1 MIVNLTKHWK
11 WLLILIIVQFGCK
24 SYNVKPNLTAEKR
37 IELARVMFKNKDYV
51 EAKTQYKILTLN
63 NPGLQFID
71 EAQFFL
77 GECHFNIKE
86 YILAADEYSRL
97 TRLYPKSSWV
107 DDAYLKI
114 ALCNYKLSP
123 KPALDQ
129 KYTKLAVFH
138 FSAFI
143 EDYPN
148 SELVPEAER
157 LLKICRTK
165 LAEKEFKAGV
175 LYRKLDI
182 NYAALVYFDSVLEN
196 YYDTK
201 FARDA
206 LFLKGESLYELDRKI
221 EADEAFKE
229 LISKYPKSK
238 HVIRA
243 KSRIKAIRSE
253 VAKVRKANG
262 ISPSGNQQKKQP

>member
-1 MIVNLTKHWK
+1 MIVNLTGHSK

-37 IELARVMFKNKDYV
+37 IELARVMFKNKDYA

-86 YILAADEYSRL
+86 YILAADEYNRL
-97 TRLYPKSSWV
+97 TRLYPRSPWV
-107 DDAYLKI
+107 DNAYLKI

-129 KYTKLAVFH
+129 KYTKLAVFY

-148 SELVPEAER
+148 SDLVPEAER

-201 FARDA
+201 FAKDA
-206 LFLKGESLYELDRKI
+206 LFLKGESLYELDRKT

-243 KSRIKAIRSE
+243 KRRIKEIRSE